1 MTQQQAQLYEGKAKI
16 VYVTDDPTRVIQYF
30 KDDATAFDGKK
41 KDTISGKGVINNRTS
56 CHLFGILE
64 QAGVKTHF
72 VEKLSE
78 REMLCRKLKIIP
90 LEVVTRN
97 VVAGSLSK
105 RSGVAEGV
113 ALERPIVEFYY
124 KRDDLGDP
132 MLTED
137 HIAAFRIAT
146 EDEVHTL
153 REAARKINQ
162 VLCKH
167 MSERGLDLVDFK
179 LEFGRDATGQILLGD
194 EISPDTC
201 RLWDSKTKEKLDKD
215 RFRRDLG
222 RIEESYQD
230 AADRICGEA
239 RQ

>member
-1 MTQQQAQLYEGKAKI
+1 MQKQARLYEGKAKI
-16 VYVTDDPTRVIQYF
+16 VYATDDPTLVIQYF

-56 CHLFGILE
+56 CHLFTILG

-72 VEKLSE
+72 VEKLSD
-78 REMLCRKLKIIP
+78 REMLCRKLTILP

-105 RSGVAEGV
+105 RSGVDEGV

-132 MLTED
+132 LLTED
-137 HIAAFRIAT
+137 HIAAFRIAS
-146 EDEVHTL
+146 EQDVHAL
-153 REAARKINQ
+153 REMARKINQ

-167 MSERGLDLVDFK
+167 MRERGLDLVDFK
-179 LEFGRDATGQILLGD
+179 LEFGRDATGEILLGD

-239 RQ
+239 RK

>member
-1 MTQQQAQLYEGKAKI
+1 MQKKDKIYEGKAKI
-16 VYVTDDPTRVIQYF
+16 VYATDDPALVIQYF

-41 KDTISGKGVINNRTS
+41 KDVISGKGVINNRTS

-64 QAGVKTHF
+64 QADVKTHF
-72 VEKLSE
+72 VEKLSD
-78 REMLCRKLKIIP
+78 REMLCRKLTILP

-146 EDEVHTL
+146 EEEVHTL
-153 REAARKINQ
+153 RESARRINQ

-167 MSERGLDLVDFK
+167 MRERGLDLVDFK
-179 LEFGRDATGQILLGD
+179 LEFGRDTTGQILLGD

-201 RLWDSKTKEKLDKD
+201 RLWDSQTKEKLDKD

-230 AADRICGEA
+230 AANRICGEA
-239 RQ
+239 RK